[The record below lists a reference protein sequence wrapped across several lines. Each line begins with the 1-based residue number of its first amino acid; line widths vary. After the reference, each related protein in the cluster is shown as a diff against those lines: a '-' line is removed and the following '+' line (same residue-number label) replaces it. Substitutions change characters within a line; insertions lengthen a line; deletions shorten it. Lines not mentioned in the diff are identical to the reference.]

1 MATAL
6 LDILD
11 SDLCLHF
18 GDRQVCS
25 PGYALLEGDAYR
37 FGKTA
42 RGSARRQPRY
52 INTRFWWQLGT
63 QPLQPALGAARH
75 TADLVHAHL
84 IEVHRAAGEPEEVV
98 FAVPDSLGRDQL
110 ALLLGIARTC
120 PFQVVG
126 LVNRSV
132 LAAEPHADAPHVFH
146 LELQLHQA
154 LLTHLE
160 VEGGQLR
167 LLRSHALPG
176 SGLLALQEAIVERVA
191 RAFISNTRFDPR
203 RKADTE
209 QTLYDGLFGYLE
221 ALQSASETQI
231 DINGYSTR
239 ISVEDM
245 VSVADR
251 LRDAVEQETRNT
263 PDHALLLD
271 PQACLIPGLSSRL
284 SGPRTVDRAEM
295 PRSLARHSELILQP
309 PEDLH
314 LLKGLPASP
323 SPKPETPAATPG
335 TTPPPAAQVPTHL
348 LHDAR
353 AHPLPQQSVRLTG
366 DSHIRRVGSSCWVID
381 GDAKASVNGK
391 AYAGTALETGDEIRI
406 GGDVWLLIEVGG

>member
-37 FGKTA
+37 FGESA

-52 INTRFWWQLGT
+52 ISTRFWWQLGT
-63 QPLQPALGAARH
+63 QPLQPALGPARH

-84 IEVHRAAGEPEEVV
+84 IEVHRAAGEPEKVV
-98 FAVPDSLGRDQL
+98 LAVPDSLGRDQL

-154 LLTHLE
+154 LLTHME
-160 VEGGQLR
+160 VADGQLR

-176 SGLLALQEAIVERVA
+176 SGLLALQEAIVERIA
-191 RAFISNTRFDPR
+191 RAFIHNTRFDPR
-203 RKADTE
+203 RKAGTE
-209 QTLYDGLFGYLE
+209 QILYDGLFDTLE
-221 ALQSASETQI
+221 ALQSANETQI

-239 ISVEDM
+239 ISVEEM
-245 VSVADR
+245 APVADR
-251 LRDAVEQETRNT
+251 LRDAVEQETRDT

-284 SGPRTVDRAEM
+284 RGARAVDRTSM
-295 PRSLARHSELILQP
+295 PESLARHSELILQP

-323 SPKPETPAATPG
+323 AAGGETSTATPG
-335 TTPPPAAQVPTHL
+335 TAPRPAAQVPTHL

-353 AHPLPQQSVRLTG
+353 AHPLPQQSVTFSGNSR
-366 DSHIRRVGSSCWVID
+366 IRRAGSGCWVID
-381 GDAKASVNGK
+381 GDAKVNVNGM
-391 AYAGTALETGDEIRI
+391 AYDGTALETGDEIRV
-406 GGDVWLLIEVGG
+406 GSDVWLLIEVGG

>member
-1 MATAL
+1 MKTAL

-63 QPLQPALGAARH
+63 QPLQPALGPARH

-120 PFQVVG
+120 PFRVVG

-132 LAAEPHADAPHVFH
+132 LAAEPYADAPHVFH

-154 LLTHLE
+154 LLTHMQ

-191 RAFISNTRFDPR
+191 RAFIGSTRFDPR

-251 LRDAVEQETRNT
+251 LRDAVEQEIRDT

-284 SGPRTVDRAEM
+284 RGARAIDRTGM
-295 PRSLARHSELILQP
+295 PGSLARHSELILQP
-309 PEDLH
+309 AEDLH

-323 SPKPETPAATPG
+323 LPRRETPAATLS
-335 TTPPPAAQVPTHL
+335 TTPRPAAQVPTHL

-353 AHPLPQQSVRLTG
+353 AHPLPQQSVMLSG
-366 DSHIRRVGSSCWVID
+366 DSHIRRAGSGCWVID

-391 AYAGTALETGDEIRI
+391 AYDGTALETGDEIRV
-406 GGDVWLLIEVGG
+406 GGDVWRLIEVEG

>member
-11 SDLCLHF
+11 SDLCLHV

-37 FGKTA
+37 FGETA

-52 INTRFWWQLGT
+52 ISTRFWWQLGT
-63 QPLQPALGAARH
+63 QPLQPALGPARH

-98 FAVPDSLGRDQL
+98 LAVPDSLGRDQL

-120 PFQVVG
+120 PFEVVG
-126 LVNRSV
+126 LINRSV

-191 RAFISNTRFDPR
+191 RAFIHNTRFDPR

-221 ALQSASETQI
+221 ELQSSSETQI

-239 ISVEDM
+239 ISVEEM
-245 VSVADR
+245 ASVADR
-251 LRDAVEQETRNT
+251 LRDAIEQETRDT
-263 PDHALLLD
+263 PGHALLLD
-271 PQACLIPGLSSRL
+271 PQACLIPGLRSRF
-284 SGPRTVDRAEM
+284 SGARAIDRTRM
-295 PRSLARHSELILQP
+295 PESLARHSELILQP

-314 LLKGLPASP
+314 LLKGLPSTP
-323 SPKPETPAATPG
+323 SPGRESPAATPG
-335 TTPPPAAQVPTHL
+335 TTPHPAVQPPTHL
-348 LHDAR
+348 LRDAR
-353 AHPLPQQSVRLTG
+353 ARPLPQQSVMLTG
-366 DSHIRRVGSSCWVID
+366 DSHIRRAGSGCWVID
-381 GDAKASVNGK
+381 GDAAVSVNGT
-391 AYAGTALETGDEIRI
+391 AYDGTALETGDEIRI
-406 GGDVWLLIEVGG
+406 GSDVWLLIEVGE